1 MRLTDFEMKAIK
13 EVVYLEDENANIYI
27 FGSRVDD
34 DAKGGDIDILVI
46 SQKLLQKDSRRIK
59 YNLYDKLGEQK
70 IDIVIAKDDSYPF
83 VSMVLEKGVLI

>member
-1 MRLTDFEMKAIK
+1 MRLAEFEIRAIK
-13 EVVYLEDENANIYI
+13 EAVYLEDENADIYI